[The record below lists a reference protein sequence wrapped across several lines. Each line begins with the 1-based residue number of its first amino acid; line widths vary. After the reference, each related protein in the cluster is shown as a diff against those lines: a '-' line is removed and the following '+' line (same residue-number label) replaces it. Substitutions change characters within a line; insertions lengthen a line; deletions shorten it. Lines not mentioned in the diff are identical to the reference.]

1 MNVGIRLALIYIKNQ
16 FSYKKNESIKKL
28 FLRLRFN
35 IKNGCRYQGS
45 PSTDINSDW
54 YSSGIIFAAMTFLM
68 QSETQITFP
77 HWLPNFMGYKEV
89 LIGGFAIVGVLLI
102 LSTVGMIT
110 IAAGVIENLNYVNIM
125 EVFAA
130 LSYYSLIALISIL
143 VIPFS
148 VVATIIIVVIEIF
161 WVVVFNKYAN

>member
-1 MNVGIRLALIYIKNQ
+1 
-16 FSYKKNESIKKL
+16 
-28 FLRLRFN
+28 
-35 IKNGCRYQGS
+35 
-45 PSTDINSDW
+45 
-54 YSSGIIFAAMTFLM
+54 M

-77 HWLPNFMGYKEV
+77 HWLPNFMDYKEV

-161 WVVVFNKYAN
+161 WVVVFNKYANWDHFYFLDLKRSSIGIPDGLGACNSAAENDTAVMNHCLSECFTAWLSDFKVWM